1 MYNLITLHKNDNVAV
16 VPMSIPAN
24 KEVLSNLISKNLI
37 PFGHKIAL
45 SDIKKVAFFSTTLK
59 LGSIIIWEDISF

>member
-24 KEVLSNLISKNLI
+24 KEILSNLISKNLI

-45 SDIKKVAFFSTTLK
+45 SNIKKMNLYTNMVK
-59 LGSIIIWEDISF
+59 L